1 MEDEADHEIF
11 ASELLGD
18 AVERFG
24 NKAVQAALKQWL
36 PRAVNF
42 FGPPG
47 SGFTYDCI
55 RYGLKARDNQELA
68 EMYVTMLSRAANN

>member
-1 MEDEADHEIF
+1 MPYTRQSF
-11 ASELLGD
+11 
-18 AVERFG
+18 
-24 NKAVQAALKQWL
+24 L

-42 FGPPG
+42 FGPSG

-68 EMYVTMLSRAANN
+68 EMYVTVLERRASQLGLKLPKMTTTYPHHAI